1 MTLYQYYYSKEN
13 NDKLNVTKS
22 VEDYF
27 KIDKVRVTMWE
38 EHCLECAAPL
48 CYDTCLNYVAR
59 QDGRC
64 KLFKDSI
71 SQSNNDKALLGK
83 CARVKFRKWGNL
95 LSIVFPK
102 MVTMDDYIK
111 IDKSADKVSKRLLK
125 TVNGC
130 LPTSI
135 KWKKIRISEFI
146 RRKNLRKGL
155 EDSSDAFILHCY
167 NHKNDCFKLFL
178 EIFDEEHHSLFK
190 YGFPIEPGEN
200 LHILPSNKY
209 NDSCDKSGNLIKIY
223 PEDNCEADV
232 TFLWSDFVKG
242 TQITSRKPADKV
254 KLVVWDLDNTL
265 WDGILIEHNENV
277 PLELKEN
284 VIDTIKAL
292 DERGIVQ
299 SISSKNDYEPAMAM
313 LKKLGIDEYFL
324 YPQINWNPKSDSLMN
339 IVNNLNINIDTVAF
353 IDDSD
358 FERAQVS
365 SVLPQVRVYKETD
378 IANLLKEEPFD
389 VMITTESKNRRAMYK
404 AEEKRNQIK
413 SSYSTNIEDFIKQC
427 QLKINIFTPTTD
439 EELLRCYEL
448 VLRTN
453 QLNMSG
459 IKYTREEFEIVV
471 NQNNAKTFAFSCKDM
486 FGKYGIVGFIQYEV
500 NDSKFVFKEFAM
512 SCRVAGK
519 FVESALF
526 KYLLENE
533 NLSEGYFSV
542 NITEKNSLL
551 RRTLEDI
558 GFVSINRNNKKIDYK
573 FTTELKNSDLVEVK
587 G

>member
-1 MTLYQYYYSKEN
+1 MYQYYYSNGEN
-13 NDKLNVTKS
+13 EKLNISKS
-22 VEDYF
+22 VDDYF

-48 CYDTCLNYVAR
+48 CYETCLNYVPR

-71 SQSNNDKALLGK
+71 SQSENAKGLLGR

-95 LSIVFPK
+95 LSIVFPR
-102 MVTMDDYIK
+102 MVSMDEYVS
-111 IDKSADKVSKRLLK
+111 IDKSADRISRSLRK
-125 TVNGC
+125 TVKGS
-130 LPTSI
+130 LPTSL
-135 KWKKIRISEFI
+135 KWKKIRIKEYL
-146 RRKNLRKGL
+146 RRRNLRQGN
-155 EDSSDAFILHCY
+155 DDTSDAFVLHCY
-167 NHKNDCFKLFL
+167 NHKSENFTLFL

-190 YGFPIEPGEN
+190 YGFEIQPGEN
-200 LHILPSNKY
+200 LNILPSSKY

-223 PEDNCEADV
+223 PEDNYEADV

-242 TQITSRKPADKV
+242 TPKQSQKPADKV

-265 WDGILIEHNENV
+265 WDGILIEHNENQPLKLKSGV
-277 PLELKEN
+277 LEL
-284 VIDTIKAL
+284 IKAL

-299 SISSKNDYEPAMAM
+299 SVASKNDFEPAMKM
-313 LKKLGIDEYFL
+313 LKMLGIDEYFL

-339 IVNNLNINIDTVAF
+339 IVSNININIDTVAF
-353 IDDSD
+353 IDDSE
-358 FERAQVS
+358 FERAQVAAL
-365 SVLPQVRVYKETD
+365 LPQVRLYKETD
-378 IANLLKEEPFD
+378 VEHLINEEPFE
-389 VMITTESKNRRAMYK
+389 VMVTAESKNRRVMYK
-404 AEEKRNQIK
+404 AEEKRNQVK
-413 SSYSTNIEDFIKQC
+413 SSSSTNIEDFIKQC
-427 QLKINIFTPTTD
+427 QLEIDIFKPQTD

-459 IKYTREEFEIVV
+459 IKYTRDEFDKVIG
-471 NQNNAKTFAFSCKDM
+471 NDNAKTLAFSCKDI
-486 FGKYGIVGFIQYEV
+486 FGKYGIVGFIQYSV
-500 NDSKFVFKEFAM
+500 KNDGIEFSEFAM

-526 KYLLENE
+526 KYLLESE
-533 NLSEGYFSV
+533 NLSKGSLSV
-542 NITEKNSLL
+542 KITEKNSLL

-558 GFVSINRNNKKIDYK
+558 GFIADNKTNKQIDYM
-573 FTTELKNSDLVEVK
+573 FTTKLKNSDLVEVK